1 MESPIIKKM
10 DKSLSRVEDINFKVA
25 LSFPGEKRGYVS
37 NVVDLLKASLGKDQ
51 VFYDFD
57 YQSQLARPDLDT
69 LLQNIYR
76 DNCDLV
82 AVFLCKEYS
91 EKEWCGLEWRAVRE
105 IIRSKN
111 NERIMFIRFD
121 DAKIEGVFSI
131 DGYIDANHFSESEIC
146 KFILE
151 RVELVSGKNS

>member
-1 MESPIIKKM
+1 M

-91 EKEWCGLEWRAVRE
+91 EKEWCGLEWRAARE